1 MTIKGKTKSSLRP
14 AGRPATRRTV
24 ARLHVEGALCANRPS
39 ELDAAVLTSES
50 QFRELQ
56 HRVKNSLAMIVS
68 LIGLEAGYATDA
80 PTRESLERLRGRVGS
95 IAKLYDLL
103 SETQRTQEV
112 DLPGYVDRILAT
124 LGASYGA
131 VKGEVRLELS
141 CPPIALSPKCA
152 APVGL
157 IINELVT
164 NAIKHGFVDV
174 DPGIIS
180 VHIRQ
185 EGKSIV
191 ITVSDDG
198 CGLPPR
204 FRMDDS
210 CGLGL
215 QIVQML
221 TAQLGGTI
229 DVVPKPATFHVSF
242 STAA

>member
-1 MTIKGKTKSSLRP
+1 LYDNH
-14 AGRPATRRTV
+14 
-24 ARLHVEGALCANRPS
+24 LS
-39 ELDAAVLTSES
+39 ELNVAVLASEA

-56 HRVKNSLAMIVS
+56 HRVKNSLAMIAS
-68 LIGLEAGYATDA
+68 LVGLEAEYAADA
-80 PTRESLERLRGRVGS
+80 ATRESLQRLRGRVGS

-112 DLPGYVDRILAT
+112 DLPSYVNRILAT
-124 LGASYGA
+124 LGSSYGP
-131 VKGEVRLELS
+131 VKGEVRFDVS
-141 CPPIALSPKCA
+141 CPPIALSTKCA

-164 NAIKHGFVDV
+164 NAIKHGFVDA

-180 VHIRQ
+180 VHIHQ
-185 EGKSIV
+185 EGERIV
-191 ITVSDDG
+191 LKVSDDG

-204 FRMDDS
+204 FALDDS

-229 DVVPKPATFHVSF
+229 DVAPKPATFHVSF